1 MKSHEIRQK
10 FLEFFESNGHKIVP
24 SSSLVPKDDPT
35 LLFTNAGM
43 VQFKNVFIGVEKRD
57 YKRAASSQKCVRAG
71 GKHNDLETVGKTA
84 RHHTF
89 FEMLGNFSFGDYF
102 KKEAIKFAW
111 EFLTDILAIPKEKLW
126 VTIYKNDDE
135 AFNIW
140 NKEMGVEKK
149 RIVRLGEKDN
159 FWAMG
164 EIGPCGPCSEII
176 IDQGEEVG
184 CKRPQCNVEC
194 ECDRYLELWNL
205 VFTQYNKNSDGKLTP
220 LPKPNID
227 TGMGL
232 ERLAAF
238 VQGVKSN
245 FDTDLL
251 RPIIQ
256 SIESLSKKE
265 YGIKKELDISFRVI
279 SDHIRAIVFLLCDG
293 VLPSNEGRGYVLRR
307 IIRRAV
313 RHGKLLGI
321 DKPFLNDLEKKVL
334 DIMKKPYPELLDAKD
349 YVIRVTLNEE
359 ETFANTLEYG
369 TNMLEKIIDD
379 AKSKK
384 RSVISGADIFK
395 LYDTYGFP
403 MDLTKDIAEENGL
416 SLDEDSFKKEME
428 KQRKRA
434 RDFWKGSG
442 EKEISPLY
450 NQLSNNLKNTEFVG
464 YDTLE
469 TDSKILAI
477 IKGEKAIE
485 TAQEGEKV
493 EIVLNKTPFY
503 GEAGGQVGDTG
514 KLFNEEVN
522 VEITDTKIPL
532 PGLSIHRGRVKK
544 GSLKKADIVTAKIDK
559 ERRQATALNHSAT
572 HILQAV
578 LREVLGEHVKQSGSL
593 VAPDRLRF
601 DYTHFSK
608 LTKKEIDRI
617 EKLVNEKI
625 ISNSKV
631 EKKILPLNEA
641 LNEGAIALFGEKYG
655 EEVRVVKTGDL
666 STELC
671 GGTHINAT
679 GEIGLFKIISEG
691 GIASGVR
698 RIEAVTGLGAYEYI
712 KREEE
717 VLHEIEEILKAKPFE
732 ESQKVKRLAEH
743 TKELEK
749 EVRTLKERLTKG
761 EAFDLESK
769 IKLVDGIK
777 VLATK
782 VEPLDIPALRNFLDN
797 CKERIRSGVV
807 VIATITDNKVVIL
820 TGVTK
825 DLISRLNAG
834 RIINDVA
841 AIVGGKG
848 GGRPDMAQAGG
859 KDPSK
864 LKDAL
869 NSVHKI
875 VKKHLILNKNN

>member
-1 MKSHEIRQK
+1 MKSNEIREK
-10 FLEFFESNGHKIVP
+10 FLEFFESNDHKIVP
-24 SSSLVPKDDPT
+24 SSPLVPKDDPT

-43 VQFKNVFIGVEKRD
+43 VQFKNVFIGIEHRD

-71 GKHNDLETVGKTA
+71 GKHNDLETVGKTS

-102 KKEAIKFAW
+102 KKETIRFAW
-111 EFLTDILAIPKEKLW
+111 EFLTDILALPKERLW
-126 VTIYKNDDE
+126 VTIYKDDDE

-140 NKEMGVEKK
+140 NKEIGIEKK

-164 EIGPCGPCSEII
+164 ETGPCGPCSEII

-194 ECDRYLELWNL
+194 ECGRYLELWNL
-205 VFTQYNKNSDGKLTP
+205 VFTQYNKNDDGKLTP

-232 ERLAAF
+232 ERLTAV
-238 VQGVKSN
+238 VQGVESN

-256 SIESLSKKE
+256 SIESLTKKE
-265 YGIKKELDISFRVI
+265 YGISKEQDISFRVI

-293 VLPSNEGRGYVLRR
+293 ILPSNEGRGYVLRR
-307 IIRRAV
+307 ITRRAL
-313 RHGKLLGI
+313 RHGRLLGI
-321 DKPFLNDLEKKVL
+321 NRPFLNDLEKRVL
-334 DIMKKPYPELLDAKD
+334 DIMKKPYPELMDAKD
-349 YVIRVTLNEE
+349 YIIRVTLNEE

-369 TNMLEKIIDD
+369 TNMLEQIINDT
-379 AKSKK
+379 KFKK
-384 RSVISGADIFK
+384 RAVISGADIFK

-403 MDLTKDIAEENGL
+403 VDLAKDIAEENGL
-416 SLDEDSFKKEME
+416 TLDEEGFKQEME
-428 KQRKRA
+428 KQRRRA
-434 RDFWKGSG
+434 RDSWKGSG
-442 EKEISPLY
+442 EKGISPFY
-450 NQLSNNLKNTEFVG
+450 NQLSNDLKNLKFVG
-464 YDTLE
+464 YDIFE

-477 IKGEKAIE
+477 IKGEKAVE
-485 TAQEGEKV
+485 SAQEGDNV
-493 EIVLNKTPFY
+493 EVMLDKTPFY

-522 VEITDTKIPL
+522 IEITDTKIPV
-532 PGLSIHRGRVKK
+532 PGLYIHIGRVKK
-544 GSLKKADIVTAKIDK
+544 GSLKKADSVTAKIDK
-559 ERRQATALNHSAT
+559 ERRQAIALNHSAT

-601 DYTHFSK
+601 DYTHFSR

-625 ISNSKV
+625 ISNLKV
-631 EKKILPLNEA
+631 EKKIMPLNEA
-641 LNEGAIALFGEKYG
+641 LKEGAIALFGEKYG
-655 EEVRVVKTGDL
+655 EEVRVVKTGDF

-671 GGTHINAT
+671 GGTHIDAT
-679 GEIGLFKIISEG
+679 GEIGLFKITGEG

-698 RIEAVTGLGAYEYI
+698 RIEALTGLGAYEYI

-717 VLHEIEEILKAKPFE
+717 VLHEIEGILKAKPFE
-732 ESQKVKRLAEH
+732 ESQKVKRLAEYS
-743 TKELEK
+743 KELEK
-749 EVRTLKERLTKG
+749 EVKTLKERLTKG
-761 EAFDLESK
+761 ETFDLESK

-777 VLATK
+777 VLAAK
-782 VEPLDIPALRNFLDN
+782 VEPLDISSLRNFLDN
-797 CKERIRSGVV
+797 CKEKIGSGVV
-807 VIATITDNKVVIL
+807 VIATITDNKVIIL
-820 TGVTK
+820 AGVTK
-825 DLISRLNAG
+825 DLISCLNAG
-834 RIINDVA
+834 LIINDIA

-859 KDPSK
+859 KDPGK
-864 LKDAL
+864 LQNAL
-869 NSVHKI
+869 DSVHKI
-875 VKKHLILNKNN
+875 VEKHLSINKNN

>member
-111 EFLTDILAIPKEKLW
+111 EFLTDLLALPKEKLW

-164 EIGPCGPCSEII
+164 ETGPCGPCSEII

-205 VFTQYNKNSDGKLTP
+205 VFTQYNKNSGGKLTP

-349 YVIRVTLNEE
+349 YVMRVTLNEE
-359 ETFANTLEYG
+359 ETFATTLEYG

-403 MDLTKDIAEENGL
+403 VDLTKDIAEENGL
-416 SLDEDSFKKEME
+416 CLDEDGFKKEME

-464 YDTLE
+464 YDVLE

-477 IKGEKAIE
+477 IKGEKTVE
-485 TAQEGEKV
+485 TAQEGDNV
-493 EIVLNKTPFY
+493 EIILDKTPFY
-503 GEAGGQVGDTG
+503 GESGGQVGDTG
-514 KLFNEEVN
+514 KLYNEEVN
-522 VEITDTKIPL
+522 VEITDTKIPI
-532 PGLSIHRGRVKK
+532 PGLSIHRGHVKR

-631 EKKILPLNEA
+631 DKKILPLNEA
-641 LNEGAIALFGEKYG
+641 LNEGATALFGEKYG
-655 EEVRVVKTGDL
+655 EEVRVVKTGDF

-679 GEIGLFKIISEG
+679 GEIGVFKIISEG

-732 ESQKVKRLAEH
+732 ESQKVKRLAEYS
-743 TKELEK
+743 KELEK

-807 VIATITDNKVVIL
+807 VIATITDNKIVIL

-834 RIINDVA
+834 LIINDVA

-875 VKKHLILNKNN
+875 VKKHLSLNKNN

>member
-111 EFLTDILAIPKEKLW
+111 EFLTDILALPKEKLW

-194 ECDRYLELWNL
+194 ECDRYVELWNL

-232 ERLAAF
+232 ERLAAV

-359 ETFANTLEYG
+359 ETFATTLEYG

-403 MDLTKDIAEENGL
+403 VDLTKDIAEENGL
-416 SLDEDSFKKEME
+416 SLDEDGFKKEME

-464 YDTLE
+464 YDVLE

-477 IKGEKAIE
+477 IKGEKTVE
-485 TAQEGEKV
+485 TAKEGDNV

-514 KLFNEEVN
+514 KLYNEEVN
-522 VEITDTKIPL
+522 VEITDTKIPV

-732 ESQKVKRLAEH
+732 ESQKVKRLAEYS
-743 TKELEK
+743 KELEK

-875 VKKHLILNKNN
+875 VKKHLSLNKNN